1 LFEEGGN
8 IGPDLTGYQRD
19 QTKTLLRNI
28 VAPSLEIREGYQAWT
43 LALSSGSVLT
53 GFVENETDDLIVI
66 KGIDGS
72 SQTIEKEEIEQRKPQ
87 SLSIMPERI
96 LDALKP
102 NEISDLLAY
111 LRSTQPIMDQ

>member
-1 LFEEGGN
+1 
-8 IGPDLTGYQRD
+8 
-19 QTKTLLRNI
+19 
-28 VAPSLEIREGYQAWT
+28 LEIREGYQAWT

-53 GFVENETDDLIVI
+53 GFVENETDALLVI

-72 SQTIEKEEIEQRKPQ
+72 SHTIEKEEIEQRKPQ

-96 LDALKP
+96 LDPLKP

>member
-1 LFEEGGN
+1 
-8 IGPDLTGYQRD
+8 
-19 QTKTLLRNI
+19 
-28 VAPSLEIREGYQAWT
+28 
-43 LALSSGSVLT
+43 
-53 GFVENETDDLIVI
+53 VI

-72 SQTIEKEEIEQRKPQ
+72 SHTIEKEEIEQRKPQ

-96 LDALKP
+96 LDPLKP